1 MIKDD
6 IYQTHLTAQQNLR
19 RLSIIRG
26 VALLGQF
33 LALVFFGTVNP
44 IGLPLVPITIILSIY
59 SAITAATWLRS
70 K

>member
-33 LALVFFGTVNP
+33 LALVFFRHSKPNR
-44 IGLPLVPITIILSIY
+44 
-59 SAITAATWLRS
+59 SAPSSHHHNSVDL
-70 K
+70 